1 MFDKKSDKGEGS
13 QNPLVED
20 SFGDAS
26 LAYNKLKETFIQ
38 SNLTAEKSSQICE
51 DLQKY
56 ISSLYQGP

>member
-38 SNLTAEKSSQICE
+38 SNLTAEKSS
-51 DLQKY
+51 
-56 ISSLYQGP
+56 